1 MCLSWRNQDIWPNEN
16 TFTKHSLKG
25 IYWRTAIKSFR
36 WIYSNLIM
44 ERGQSHGWGSNSD
57 WNHPR
62 HEIFAK
68 IWFKFAL
75 LWNQATNIMPFIQ
88 KGNLQTSI
96 FYEYVIMSLRS
107 WILQKYWIATCLI
120 KLGCCQNYWKSAA
133 DTLVYEIFVTKW
145 IKSSALWP

>member
-1 MCLSWRNQDIWPNEN
+1 MLCLSWRNQDIWPNEN

-88 KGNLQTSI
+88 KWNWQTSM
-96 FYEYVIMSLRS
+96 FYEYMIMPRY
-107 WILQKYWIATCLI
+107 ILGFTEVL
-120 KLGCCQNYWKSAA
+120 NSNMSF
-133 DTLVYEIFVTKW
+133 EIRMLSKVLKVNSRHPSVW
-145 IKSSALWP
+145 NICDHVN